1 MSFVLSPTKSGEDRG
16 RLGSDKNGT
25 SFVVPHSKTLRVTM
39 PSQQSHRALPQAKPL
54 DFIGGSDLG
63 KTVRW
68 GDVARSALECGAR
81 HEAPLC
87 RSKRIP
93 KALRLGD
100 CLSSCAGHQLLESC
114 NKIHLTPF
122 NRWRWLYYKLA
133 TAATRD
139 FWLQRPQRTGNW
151 FLPTLGQR
159 TCFTAELYPEPA
171 GFELLRRSGN
181 LTRSFQ
187 SANVGQA

>member
-122 NRWRWLYYKLA
+122 THEMAEDGVVAQRLLA
-133 TAATRD
+133 KRLPPSHSAAST
-139 FWLQRPQRTGNW
+139 LSSSASSQVPQPTGSLS
-151 FLPTLGQR
+151 LPSSPSRMSAT
-159 TCFTAELYPEPA
+159 PERA
-171 GFELLRRSGN
+171 GMLCSGE
-181 LTRSFQ
+181 
-187 SANVGQA
+187 AGK